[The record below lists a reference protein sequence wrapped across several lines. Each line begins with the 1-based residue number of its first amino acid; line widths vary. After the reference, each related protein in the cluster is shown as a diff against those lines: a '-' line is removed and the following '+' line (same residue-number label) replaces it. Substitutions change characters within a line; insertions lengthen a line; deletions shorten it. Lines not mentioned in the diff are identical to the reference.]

1 MKGALLTSTFLM
13 GLPLHSGFLK
23 ERKAINFF
31 SLFELVSSFSLGLN
45 IIKYRL
51 MPAVRFKSINRDSR
65 LEMVLDIVL
74 TNLYTK
80 IVQALFNFN

>member
-1 MKGALLTSTFLM
+1 
-13 GLPLHSGFLK
+13 
-23 ERKAINFF
+23 
-31 SLFELVSSFSLGLN
+31 
-45 IIKYRL
+45 
-51 MPAVRFKSINRDSR
+51 MPAVRFKSINKDSR